1 MLDARRHVICTLSH
15 VVRSLV
21 LYAEILRSLA
31 NQELVLLS
39 YCRCDRPHLIEGY
52 LSTDPYS
59 ADIGRLTV
67 NSLPRRRPA
76 LAAVTLPPWHST
88 RLRIRASPIP
98 RPRS

>member
-1 MLDARRHVICTLSH
+1 MLDARRHVICTPSH

-39 YCRCDRPHLIEGY
+39 YCRCDRPHLTEGY

-59 ADIGRLTV
+59 ANIGTLTV
-67 NSLPRRRPA
+67 ELASL
-76 LAAVTLPPWHST
+76 ST
-88 RLRIRASPIP
+88 ASACGRGVASIAFD
-98 RPRS
+98 